1 MYYYTRQQT
10 KIILAKKIL
19 CKEKDA
25 KKKMQ
30 RKILVINFPII
41 PRKKMSILTIS
52 EFEIF

>member
-1 MYYYTRQQT
+1 MYYYTRQLR

-25 KKKMQ
+25 KKN
-30 RKILVINFPII
+30 IGDEFPNN
-41 PRKKMSILTIS
+41 PKKKMSILTIS